1 MTNSGTTLFPL
12 LGISMNSEEGRQ
24 YAEALVAFVV
34 GSGEHSYPEVYKS
47 LNLSLRYVQ
56 LAQPEPPDP
65 AQAKA
70 DAEEARRVALLMGNM
85 LFGVAPTGAPARSS

>member
-12 LGISMNSEEGRQ
+12 LGISMNSEDGRR
-24 YAEALVAFVV
+24 YAEALGAFIV

-65 AQAKA
+65 ATRA
-70 DAEEARRVALLMGNM
+70 VPLLTGQL
-85 LFGVAPTGAPARSS
+85 LFGIQAAPRPPARA